1 MTHGKQV
8 RTALVI
14 ALAATLAGLIWV
26 NRAYFTPL
34 DVGSRAPDYTA
45 QTLAGEPVALSR
57 FRGEVVL
64 LNVWATWCAPC
75 IREMPALQR
84 LHEDLSRQGLRIV
97 AVSVDP
103 APSPLSPPGP
113 FGVDVRDFIGR
124 FNLTFTVLHDPSGK
138 IQRVYQTSGL
148 PSTYIIDRAGRI
160 RQKVVGAA
168 PWDEPELADE
178 IRRLLET

>member
-1 MTHGKQV
+1 MTRWKQL

-14 ALAATLAGLIWV
+14 ALIVALTGLIWV

-34 DVGSRAPDYTA
+34 DVGSRAPDYTV

-75 IREMPALQR
+75 VREMPALQR
-84 LHEDLSRQGLRIV
+84 LHQNLAGQGLRIV
-97 AVSVDP
+97 AVSVDK
-103 APSPLSPPGP
+103 APSPLTPHRSP
-113 FGVDVRDFIGR
+113 DDEVRDFIDR
-124 FNLTFTVLHDPSGK
+124 FDLTFTVLHDPSGK
-138 IQRVYQTSGL
+138 IQRVYQTQGL
-148 PSTYIIDRAGRI
+148 PSTYLIDRTGRI
-160 RQKVVGAA
+160 RRKVLGAA
-168 PWDEPELADE
+168 PWDEPALADE